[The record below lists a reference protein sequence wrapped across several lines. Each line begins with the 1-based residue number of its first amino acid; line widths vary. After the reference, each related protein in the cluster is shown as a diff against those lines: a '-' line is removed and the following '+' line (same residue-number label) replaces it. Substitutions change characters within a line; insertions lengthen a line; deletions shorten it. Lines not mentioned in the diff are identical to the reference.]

1 MLGDKINTYGVKQLK
16 KVSKENGKLI
26 KQSRYALSG
35 DDNLLSLFNIECIKY
50 NLKILSNSK
59 LKFQIP
65 KNLETT
71 LYSKITRLKYLA

>member
-16 KVSKENGKLI
+16 KVSKRKMVNLI

-65 KNLETT
+65 KKFRNNFIF
-71 LYSKITRLKYLA
+71 YKSPD